1 MVCEATAIFS
11 GSPLFHLLSWPK
23 KVCMVSVLAT
33 VNLSGAPILFLSSI
47 YPSMT
52 DSEIDVGVYTTDKVV
67 QNICNTPKT

>member
-1 MVCEATAIFS
+1 
-11 GSPLFHLLSWPK
+11 
-23 KVCMVSVLAT
+23 MVSILAT